1 MDSARRLTYGSLV
14 PTIFE
19 QDGYRFFFYS
29 NENNEP
35 AHVHITKGGASGKV
49 WLEPVMEIAYL
60 HGFTNSEE
68 KDILK
73 IMETHSQDFKTKWY
87 EYFSK

>member
-1 MDSARRLTYGSLV
+1 MPNLLFINGL
-14 PTIFE
+14 
-19 QDGYRFFFYS
+19 RFFFYS

-35 AHVHITKGGASGKV
+35 AHVHITKGDASGKV
-49 WLEPVMEIAYL
+49 WLELVIEIGYL
-60 HGFTNSEE
+60 FGFTNSEE

-73 IMETHSQDFKTKWY
+73 ILETRSQDFKTKWY

>member
-1 MDSARRLTYGSLV
+1 MPNLLFINGL
-14 PTIFE
+14 
-19 QDGYRFFFYS
+19 RFFFYS

-49 WLEPVMEIAYL
+49 WLEPVIEIAYL

-73 IMETHSQDFKTKWY
+73 IMETHSQYFKTKWH

>member
-1 MDSARRLTYGSLV
+1 MPNLLFINGL
-14 PTIFE
+14 
-19 QDGYRFFFYS
+19 RFFFYS
-29 NENNEP
+29 NENNES
-35 AHVHITKGGASGKV
+35 AHVHITKGVASGKI
-49 WLEPVMEIAYL
+49 WLELVIEIAYL
-60 HGFTNSEE
+60 FGFTNGEE

>member
-1 MDSARRLTYGSLV
+1 MPNLLFINGL
-14 PTIFE
+14 
-19 QDGYRFFFYS
+19 RFFFYS

-35 AHVHITKGGASGKV
+35 AHVHITKGAASGKV
-49 WLEPVMEIAYL
+49 WLEPVIEIAYL
-60 HGFTNSEE
+60 FGFTNGEE
-68 KDILK
+68 KDIIK

>member
-1 MDSARRLTYGSLV
+1 MPNLLFINGL
-14 PTIFE
+14 
-19 QDGYRFFFYS
+19 RFFFYS

-35 AHVHITKGGASGKV
+35 AHVHITKGDASGKV
-49 WLEPVMEIAYL
+49 WLEPVIEIGYL
-60 HGFTNSEE
+60 FGFTNSEE

-73 IMETHSQDFKTKWY
+73 ILETRSQDFKTKWY